1 MATSLPNILL
11 LKHQHRKRHFQPIIN
26 QFQANYFYD
35 ETAERAKIDL
45 VLISDEH
52 DSETSGELAYY
63 KAEQIPV
70 LHIVDGILEWR
81 NVWEN
86 PRSTNPEIGHPLFQ
100 PVLADKIACL
110 GNAQARIM
118 ESWNNYGKCEV
129 TGCARFDEYHALVAS
144 SIKRKR
150 GEQKNIL
157 ITTATNPAY
166 TKKQLAVVVQSLQDL
181 QVFFQVNKALG
192 VQPIWRIAP
201 FLEKHLPTLN
211 NTFGKVSLLEQLQSA
226 DVLITT
232 PSTLALEGM
241 LFQIPVVMLDY
252 TNVPQWLPTAW
263 FINNKT
269 HLDTIVE
276 SVLNPMPQRMQYQ
289 QLILQDQLQSKE
301 AATPKIIELMKVM
314 IACGKTARQ
323 QGKALALPY
332 RILKN
337 EPSLVDYDIASLNPN
352 YTFFKNKQ
360 EKAELLVQISHLE
373 HLVQLLKKQLIL
385 PVGFYELMEK
395 IRFRIREFRR
405 FK

>member
-1 MATSLPNILL
+1 MATPLPNILL
-11 LKHQHRKRHFQPIIN
+11 LKHQHRKRHFLPIIQ

-35 ETAERAKIDL
+35 KTNERAKIDL

-63 KAEQIPV
+63 KAQQIPI

-86 PRSTNPEIGHPLFQ
+86 P
-100 PVLADKIACL
+100 LADKIACL

-144 SIKRKR
+144 SIKRTK

-166 TKKQLAVVVQSLQDL
+166 TKKQLAVVVQSLKDL

-241 LFQIPVVMLDY
+241 LFQIPVVTLDY

-269 HLDTIVE
+269 HLDTIVQ

-301 AATPKIIELMKVM
+301 AATPKIIELMEVM
-314 IACGKTARQ
+314 IAFGKTARQ
-323 QGKALALPY
+323 DGKALALPY

-337 EPSLVDYDIASLNPN
+337 EPSLVDYDMASLNPN
-352 YTFFKNKQ
+352 YTFLKNKQ

-385 PVGFYELMEK
+385 PVGFYKIMEK

-405 FK
+405 FRE